1 MARVKR
7 GLMRHK
13 RHKKVIERASGY
25 WGRKKN
31 VFSRANE
38 QVMKAGQYAFRDR
51 RAKKR
56 DFRKLWIVRITA
68 GCTECGVKYSQLIHG
83 LTEKG
88 IQVNRKMLSELV
100 IADMD
105 AFRALAQV
113 ADFFRRTEPHSPVAY
128 LAERAASW
136 GEMPLHVWL
145 RAVIKDPSAIA
156 GVEELLGAVP
166 AAD

>member
-13 RHKKVIERASGY
+13 RHKKIIDKASGY

-31 VFSRANE
+31 VFSRAHE

-56 DFRKLWIVRITA
+56 DFRKLWIARISA
-68 GCTECGVKYSQLIHG
+68 GCGECGVKYNQLISG
-83 LTEKG
+83 MTKQG
-88 IQVNRKMLSELV
+88 IQVNRKMLSELA

-105 AFRALAQV
+105 AFKALVKQA
-113 ADFFRRTEPHSPVAY
+113 TS
-128 LAERAASW
+128 
-136 GEMPLHVWL
+136 
-145 RAVIKDPSAIA
+145 
-156 GVEELLGAVP
+156 
-166 AAD
+166 